1 MKRILIPTDF
11 SHCAKVAVQT
21 GMDWAARTG
30 AAVILM
36 HDIDIK
42 SYKQLEEPEKEN
54 AIENAGILLK
64 ALEDE
69 YPDIPVTRI
78 ISAEGLFESI
88 PKVIEEYPIDLM
100 VMGSHGA
107 SGKNEFFIGS
117 NTQKIA
123 RLVHCPILVIKD
135 PLEKLDFDN
144 VVFASTFNESEESV
158 FKKFLSVV
166 QEFKP
171 VVHLVAINT
180 GSFFDAPVS
189 LTIDAMEN
197 FKSLAAP
204 LECKVHLY
212 KDFTVESG
220 IRHFAN
226 EIKADLIGLS
236 NHQRKPLKRML
247 TGSTVEAII
256 NHAHVPVLSI
266 DYT

>member
-1 MKRILIPTDF
+1 MKKILIPTDF

-21 GMDWAARTG
+21 GMQWAKRFDTE
-30 AAVILM
+30 VVLL
-36 HDIDIK
+36 HDIDVK
-42 SYKQLEEPEKEN
+42 SFRNIEQAEKQN
-54 AIENAGILLK
+54 AIENATILLDAMAK
-64 ALEDE
+64 E
-69 YPDIPVTRI
+69 YPDVSVEKMIVE
-78 ISAEGLFESI
+78 EGLFESI
-88 PKVIEEYPIDLM
+88 PKVIEAHSIDLM

-144 VVFASTFNESEESV
+144 VVFASEFNTSDEAV
-158 FKKFLSVV
+158 FKKFLSLVRD
-166 QEFKP
+166 FKP

-180 GSFFDAPVS
+180 SSFFDAPVS

-197 FKSLAAP
+197 FKSIAAP

-266 DYT
+266 DY

>member
-11 SHCAKVAVQT
+11 SHCSKVAVDT
-21 GMDWAARTG
+21 GMAWAGRSG
-30 AAVILM
+30 AEVILL
-36 HDIDIK
+36 HDIDVNAFHDPNK
-42 SYKQLEEPEKEN
+42 AVKDN
-54 AIENAGILLK
+54 AIQNARVLMDAIEAKHENIQIRK
-64 ALEDE
+64 
-69 YPDIPVTRI
+69 I
-78 ISAEGLFESI
+78 ISEEGLFDCI
-88 PKVIEEYPIDLM
+88 PKILEDYPVELM

-117 NTQKIA
+117 NTQKVA

-135 PLEKLDFDN
+135 PLEKLDFHN
-144 VVFASTFNESEESV
+144 VVFASTFNEREIPV
-158 FKKFLSVV
+158 FKKFLSLIR
-166 QEFKP
+166 EFEP
-171 VVHLVAINT
+171 EVHLVAINT
-180 GSFFDAPVS
+180 GSFFDAPVN

-204 LECKVHLY
+204 LPCKVHMY

-220 IRHFAN
+220 IRHFAK
-226 EIKADLIGLS
+226 EIKADLIGIS

-266 DYT
+266 DF